1 MWINSTEERARGERY
16 LFGGNRFER
25 NRGKHSRPY
34 CGAPRPTVPD
44 MIAAM
49 TPEPIHPMKVGT
61 RFVVLLASWLVVAC
75 SPQPPA
81 QHRDSRPLMGTVVS
95 LILEGKTPAEL
106 AQAAHAAYREM
117 NRLSDM
123 MNHYNRNSVVSAI
136 NRQAGVRPVNVPL
149 ELMDVLQSA
158 QQLSARTNGAFDITV
173 GSLRGWRFDPAQP
186 RIPTRA
192 QIAAT
197 LPRVNYRHLVLDK
210 TAGTAYLTHADT
222 RIDLGGIAKLY
233 ILNAG
238 MDILRRHGV
247 GNAMINGGGDVVV
260 SGKIGGRPWRVGIRD
275 ARAPDRLYAV
285 IERKRGFVVSS
296 GDYERYFMKDGRRY
310 HHILDPRTGYP
321 TQGPHGVTLVG
332 EDLQAINGLSAAIMV
347 LGAEA
352 GRTLIEATPGI
363 EGVIFERDDS
373 VWVSPGLA
381 KRLEIAGDK
390 KP

>member
-1 MWINSTEERARGERY
+1 MVARFAHALPFATPRTPTY
-16 LFGGNRFER
+16 
-25 NRGKHSRPY
+25 
-34 CGAPRPTVPD
+34 GAPGPSVPA

-49 TPEPIHPMKVGT
+49 NRFEPT
-61 RFVVLLASWLVVAC
+61 RPTVSTLFVVLLASWLVCAC
-75 SPQPPA
+75 APPHA

-95 LILEGKTPAEL
+95 LTLEGKTEAEL
-106 AQAAHAAYREM
+106 AQAANAAYREM
-117 NRLSDM
+117 GRLSDI
-123 MNHYNRNSVVSAI
+123 MNHYDPNSVVSEI
-136 NRQAGVRPVNVPL
+136 NRQAGARPVKVPL

-192 QIAAT
+192 QIAAM
-197 LPRVNYRHLVLDK
+197 LPRVSYRHLVLDK
-210 TAGTAYLTHADT
+210 AAGTAYLTRADT

-238 MDILRRHGV
+238 LDILRRHGV

-260 SGKIGGRPWRVGIRD
+260 AGEIDGRPWRVGIRD
-275 ARAPDRLYAV
+275 ARAPQRLYAV
-285 IERKRGFVVSS
+285 IERTRGFIVSS
-296 GDYERYFMKDGRRY
+296 GDYERYFVKDGRRY

-381 KRLEIAGDK
+381 KRLEIASDK